1 MIFESFMFI
10 LFVFVRFKI
19 RWLQWIWKLEES
31 LLIKKKKQRG
41 WWGEGIEHILT
52 DVLDFNKLW

>member
-31 LLIKKKKQRG
+31 LLIKKKKRG
-41 WWGEGIEHILT
+41 GGGGEGIEHILT

>member
-31 LLIKKKKQRG
+31 LLIKKKKRG

>member
-31 LLIKKKKQRG
+31 LLIKKKKKRG

-52 DVLDFNKLW
+52 DVLDFK